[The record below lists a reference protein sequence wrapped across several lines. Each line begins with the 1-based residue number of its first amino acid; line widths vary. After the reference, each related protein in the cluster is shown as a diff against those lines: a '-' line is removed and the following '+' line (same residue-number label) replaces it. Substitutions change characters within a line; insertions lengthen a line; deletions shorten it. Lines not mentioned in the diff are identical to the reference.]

1 MIKQLST
8 HEMIRNAQT
17 DLGVDASNKE
27 IKKYCEDNY
36 GVTPISQ
43 TIYSAIGS
51 EYSRQAERITAKELS
66 DSKKFVRKSFDGDK
80 EKAAFAIGLIGKIK

>member
-1 MIKQLST
+1 MLEFPNT
-8 HEMIRNAQT
+8 HEMIREAQSALGT
-17 DLGVDASNKE
+17 DATNKD
-27 IKKYCEDNY
+27 IKQYCKDNY
-36 GVTPISQ
+36 GVEPISQ

-80 EKAAFAIGLIGKIK
+80 DKAAFAIGLIGKIK